1 MNYDFKS
8 NWNNIILPLLS
19 LPKVKKSIKKGITS
33 YINDGNYYK
42 DITYNPYECPAFY
55 QRGDGWDVYIDDFE
69 EKLTE
74 KFLES
79 GFLKK
84 DENEPATNDNG
95 EIDDYFDS
103 SEYNKYLNYKNEIL
117 KPFIKHHEKT
127 SLRAYQMFG
136 ACHWWNPTF
145 GLTLAKLIYPNEN
158 WIIKSSD
165 YHTTIVNKSETLVFD
180 ILYFD
185 ENDETKGGKKA
196 IIDAVK

>member
-165 YHTTIVNKSETLVFD
+165 CHTTIVNKSETLVFD

>member
-42 DITYNPYECPAFY
+42 DITYNPYECPVFY

>member
-1 MNYDFKS
+1 MT
-8 NWNNIILPLLS
+8 L
-19 LPKVKKSIKKGITS
+19 
-33 YINDGNYYK
+33 
-42 DITYNPYECPAFY
+42 
-55 QRGDGWDVYIDDFE
+55 
-69 EKLTE
+69 
-74 KFLES
+74 
-79 GFLKK
+79 FLKK

-103 SEYNKYLNYKNEIL
+103 SDYNKYLNYKNEIL